1 MRAWRISRFGNGGL
15 ERVELPEPVPGR
27 REVLLRVRAASLNYR
42 DWLMAQG
49 EYNPRQKLPLI
60 PLSDGAGEVVAT
72 GEDVTR
78 VAAGDRAC
86 GIFSQT
92 WISGPP
98 TRDRL
103 SGTLGGPRDGMLC
116 DLAVL
121 HEDGVVKTPSHL
133 SDFEAASLPCAGVT
147 AWNALVEQG
156 RIRSGE
162 TVVVQGTGGVS
173 IFALQFAKLC
183 GARVIVTSSSDEKL
197 ARARALGAWATLNYR
212 DDPEWDRSVK
222 RLTAIGADHV
232 VEVGGAATLERS
244 LRAVRVGGTVSI
256 IGVLSGKTASVPLTP
271 VLMQNLRLQGVVVG
285 SRDVFESMNRAIAA
299 NELRPV
305 IDRVF
310 PFDDAPAAFDYLAG
324 GRHFGKICIEI

>member
-256 IGVLSGKTASVPLTP
+256 IGVLSGKTANVPLTP